1 MAVLQP
7 QAVALFHALPSA
19 SCRYDFNKA
28 LLHDSELLGVHQWPW
43 VRKSRG
49 REETSLTC
57 LLLPGGALQRRQG
70 SEDLTPFLRVIDN
83 NFLERPFIPG
93 LRTSFEY
100 LWRISSVASLMGSSH
115 KAKKRNNW
123 DIFFFFPCQSNGSLG
138 NVCSRRNKH
147 FRIPICSKLQCL
159 QSAEEDSKSAP
170 LFFKA
175 GWNSSTEIFSQ
186 RNVGFPEKNKNQH
199 FYIFLWEN
207 VKTGWKFLIF
217 WWENS
222 KWNVLFWTDIL
233 TFLLLEVLKNL

>member
-1 MAVLQP
+1 MSCGYN
-7 QAVALFHALPSA
+7 FHE
-19 SCRYDFNKA
+19 A
-28 LLHDSELLGVHQWPW
+28 LLLEPELLGIHQWLW
-43 VRKSRG
+43 VRKPRG

-57 LLLPGGALQRRQG
+57 PLSPGGALQRRQG

-93 LRTSFEY
+93 LQTSFED
-100 LWRISSVASLMGSSH
+100 LWRISSIASLMGSGH
-115 KAKKRNNW
+115 RGEKG
-123 DIFFFFPCQSNGSLG
+123 ITEIFFFPCQSSGSHG
-138 NVCSRRNKH
+138 NVYSRRNKH
-147 FRIPICSKLQCL
+147 FKIPFVVSCSVCNQLKRTLSQLRYFSKLAEIL
-159 QSAEEDSKSAP
+159 QQKYFLSKN
-170 LFFKA
+170 L
-175 GWNSSTEIFSQ
+175 
-186 RNVGFPEKNKNQH
+186 GFPEKKNQQ